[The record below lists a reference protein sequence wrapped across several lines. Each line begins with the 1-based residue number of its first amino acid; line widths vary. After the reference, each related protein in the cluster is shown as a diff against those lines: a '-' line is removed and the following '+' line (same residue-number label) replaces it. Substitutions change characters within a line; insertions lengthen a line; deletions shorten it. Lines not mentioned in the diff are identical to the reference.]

1 MLWNIDLTWKIPEH
15 TSKAAKSDAFIQE
28 YIDVMAIYGRDF
40 DENRFQVQLETLPE
54 YCTNLDGNT
63 CIRSVTDTLRNRKVQ
78 SHLNEVFKLTKL
90 ILVLAATNTRSE
102 RRFSLLELIKSY
114 RRR

>member
-28 YIDVMAIYGRDF
+28 YIDVVAIYGRDF

-63 CIRSVTDTLRNRKVQ
+63 CIRSVTDTLRNLKVQ
-78 SHLNEVFKLTKL
+78 SHLSEVFLL
-90 ILVLAATNTRSE
+90 IFLLAATNTRSE

-114 RRR
+114 HRR